1 MPTSN
6 VTKKAMADAMKEL
19 METTP
24 FPKISVGQICDQC
37 GMNRKS
43 FYYHFKDKQDLINWI
58 YQSEFLST
66 VDEHYYNDSKSYD
79 ERWDLLSK
87 VCEYFYENRSFYR
100 KALKI
105 EGQNSF
111 SEYFRESSEPFMR
124 LYVSDILK
132 NDTESA
138 DFFVS
143 FFADAFILAI
153 KRWLLDSNCVEPEK
167 FVGLLKSCIFSA
179 AKNLV
184 DKESME

>member
-1 MPTSN
+1 
-6 VTKKAMADAMKEL
+6 MADAMKDL
-19 METTP
+19 METLP
-24 FPKISVGQICDQC
+24 FGKISVGQICDKC

-43 FYYHFKDKQDLINWI
+43 FYYHFKDKQDLVNWI

-66 VDEHYYNDSKSYD
+66 VDNHYYHDSNNSYD

-87 VCEYFYENRSFYR
+87 VCEYFYENRGFYR
-100 KALKI
+100 KAFKI

-111 SEYFRESSEPFMR
+111 SEYFRESSEPFMVM
-124 LYVSDILK
+124 YVSDILK
-132 NDTESA
+132 NHTESA

-153 KRWLLDSNCVEPEK
+153 KRWLLDANCMEPEQ
-167 FVGLLKSCIFSA
+167 FVVLLKSCIFAA

-184 DKESME
+184 DSEGREATE